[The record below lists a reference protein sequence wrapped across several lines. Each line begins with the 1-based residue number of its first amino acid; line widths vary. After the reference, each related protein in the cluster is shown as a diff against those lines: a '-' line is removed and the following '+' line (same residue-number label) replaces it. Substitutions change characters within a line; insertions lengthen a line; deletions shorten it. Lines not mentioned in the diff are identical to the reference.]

1 MRSIYHGLYC
11 LYDNHCGVV
20 MGYRSEVA
28 FVISFE
34 TKEELDNYLAPRM
47 LEEHIRDNRDLFYRV
62 SWDYAS
68 VLFHADNIKWYD
80 DYKDVQALTRLYKD
94 AVDAGGSYRFI
105 RIGQD
110 MTDVIDE
117 TGESEKVEPFSD
129 DFYTVTSLSLPST
142 IELFFG
148 EEQ

>member
-1 MRSIYHGLYC
+1 
-11 LYDNHCGVV
+11 

-34 TKEELDNYLAPRM
+34 TKEELDNYLAPR
-47 LEEHIRDNRDLFYRV
+47 LLDENIREDRDSFFRV
-62 SWDYAS
+62 AWDDAS
-68 VLFHADNIKWYD
+68 VLFHTEDVKWYD

-94 AVDAGGSYRFI
+94 AVDAGGAYRFI
-105 RIGQD
+105 RIGED
-110 MTDVIDE
+110 MNDVIDE

-129 DFYTVTSLSLPST
+129 DFHTVTTIQLPAT